1 MTEFIL
7 RVFPAILLGLEVLLF
22 ALLFAARSVKALRV
36 IEWSLCVNSVL
47 VLLFF
52 AYFAWVFRD
61 PWSIFGTG
69 TRPSEGAVALFRFAQ
84 RIWRLL
90 LIITGILILS
100 AYVYRVRLVRL
111 RGRGLSLS
119 R

>member
-1 MTEFIL
+1 VTEFIL
-7 RVFPAILLGLEVLLF
+7 CVSPVILFGLQALLF
-22 ALLFAARSVKALRV
+22 TLLFAARSVKALRT
-36 IEWSLCVNSVL
+36 IEWLLCAISVL

-61 PWSIFGTG
+61 PFMTHS
-69 TRPSEGAVALFRFAQ
+69 SEGAVALFRFAQ

-111 RGRGLSLS
+111 RGLTER
-119 R
+119 